1 MNNYIVVGNKYIE
14 TWGSYLLTPLHKV
27 FYKKIQDLNFVVQNN
42 DLENLSIADNH
53 IYRFESDKF
62 FKIVF
67 KDWKVEP
74 YGNDKFS
81 KIFFFGAKTVE
92 LSAPEVRDFKIKNLL
107 SE

>member
-1 MNNYIVVGNKYIE
+1 
-14 TWGSYLLTPLHKV
+14 
-27 FYKKIQDLNFVVQNN
+27 LNFVVQNN